1 MQGILYDIVLLL
13 LVLGVAALW
22 MFCFNVRILHRLA
35 IVVGDHH
42 YLCGHPFGHP
52 LGKWAPSVFGKAGKV
67 FLADGSDITPVRRRE
82 LRKRLTSDEFSIVR
96 ELLRSSQKV
105 CVVRNHE
112 LAQALEGWLAEW
124 AHWASPVRQSDPRK
138 NDIIVSPL

>member
-22 MFCFNVRILHRLA
+22 MFCFNVRLLHRLA
-35 IVVGDHH
+35 IVVGDHY
-42 YLCGHPFGHP
+42 YLCGRPFGDP
-52 LGKWAPSVFGKAGKV
+52 LGKWAPSIFGKAGKV
-67 FLADGSDITPVRRRE
+67 FLADGSDIIAVRKRE
-82 LRKRLTSDEFSIVR
+82 LQKRLTSDEFSTVK

-112 LAQALEGWLAEW
+112 LAQALKEWLAEW
-124 AHWASPVRQSDPRK
+124 ADWATPVRQSDSRK
-138 NDIIVSPL
+138 DDIIVSAL

>member
-1 MQGILYDIVLLL
+1 MQGILYDLVLLAL
-13 LVLGVAALW
+13 ILGVAALW
-22 MFCFNVRILHRLA
+22 MFCFNMRILHPLA
-35 IVVGDHH
+35 IVIGDHY

-67 FLADGSDITPVRRRE
+67 FLADGSEIIALHKRE
-82 LRKRLTSDEFSIVR
+82 LHKRLTSDEFSTVK

-112 LAQALEGWLAEW
+112 LAQALNEWLAEW
-124 AHWASPVRQSDPRK
+124 ADWATPVRRSDSRK
-138 NDIIVSPL
+138 DDIIVSPL